1 MNTLLF
7 RFTHYQTV
15 AGNKGVLR
23 SISVNFANRCTIFA
37 EELPSL
43 FLGSSERNAGWLV
56 RLDWCDETWRRR
68 GGEERGVIVSYQSG
82 LV

>member
-23 SISVNFANRCTIFA
+23 SISVNFANRCNIFA

-43 FLGSSERNAGWLV
+43 FLGSSERPLPGYS
-56 RLDWCDETWRRR
+56 DWTGVMRPG